1 MNPQDNVRIVQQ
13 AYERFKN
20 GNIHDLLN
28 LVSDRVEWE
37 LPEVP
42 GVEVSGI
49 RKGRNGVAEFFET
62 LANTQEVVNFEPQQY
77 IAQNDIVV
85 ALGRYS
91 FRVKA
96 TRQVFDS
103 DWAHVFTIRNG
114 SIVRFQ
120 EFTDTA
126 AVARAYRKAAAA

>member
-1 MNPQDNVRIVQQ
+1 
-13 AYERFKN
+13 
-20 GNIHDLLN
+20 
-28 LVSDRVEWE
+28 VEWE

-114 SIVRFQ
+114 AIVRFQ